1 MKNNWIIILVLV
13 IVIIAAV
20 LYLIGYFMRKKNQE
34 QLDELEVRKEA
45 LFDLPVFEEIDDIKK
60 MHLVGQSQNSFREWN
75 QRWVELSTRSFA
87 ELESQ
92 IYEVEN
98 QNEIFRFMKAKKAV
112 VEANETM
119 TEMEAEVEVIRNGL
133 KELRESEERNSLE
146 VQKALDV
153 YEELSKSLK
162 DDKASFGPAYSEIQK
177 QLRNVEIEFTQFV
190 TLNTSG
196 DPIEAREVLEDAER
210 HTYEL
215 EDLMKRIPPMYEEL
229 NETFPDQLK
238 EIEEG
243 YNQLLAD
250 DYVFPEQNFAEE
262 IQHAKKRVEN
272 SMADLET
279 FPDQLKEIEEGYNQ
293 LLADDYVFPEQ
304 NFAEEIQHA
313 KKRVENSMA
322 DLEKTEI
329 AAVEVAN
336 RDTATAIDAL
346 YEVMEREIEAKKYVV
361 TNQKIIDDYISHSL
375 KNNRQLMI
383 ELDHVS
389 QSYTLN
395 NNELGRSRGFQTEIE
410 EIIRRQKD
418 LEPRMKEHTVPY
430 SEIQAFYKECYKILD
445 DIENQQLEIDASLKE
460 LRKGEKV
467 AQEKVDEYEFRLR
480 SIKRYVE
487 KQRLPGLSADYL
499 EFFYVATDRIE
510 DLSRALNKM
519 RINMDEINR
528 LCDLCEDDLELLD
541 KKTKDLVNAAALTE
555 QMMQYANRYRHTHE
569 NIRTALD
576 KSMYLFSTEFRY
588 QDALDE
594 IGTAL
599 EAVEPGAFKRIED
612 FYFKNINNPNLTA
625 I

>member
-272 SMADLET
+272 SMADLE
-279 FPDQLKEIEEGYNQ
+279 
-293 LLADDYVFPEQ
+293 
-304 NFAEEIQHA
+304 
-313 KKRVENSMA
+313 
-322 DLEKTEI
+322 KTEI

-389 QSYTLN
+389 QSYTLD

-569 NIRTALD
+569 NIRAALD

>member
-215 EDLMKRIPPMYEEL
+215 EDLMKRIPPMHEEL
-229 NETFPDQLK
+229 N
-238 EIEEG
+238 
-243 YNQLLAD
+243 
-250 DYVFPEQNFAEE
+250 
-262 IQHAKKRVEN
+262 
-272 SMADLET
+272 ET

-569 NIRTALD
+569 NIRAALD

>member
-112 VEANETM
+112 VVANETM

-229 NETFPDQLK
+229 N
-238 EIEEG
+238 
-243 YNQLLAD
+243 
-250 DYVFPEQNFAEE
+250 
-262 IQHAKKRVEN
+262 
-272 SMADLET
+272 ET

-569 NIRTALD
+569 NIRAALD

>member
-20 LYLIGYFMRKKNQE
+20 LYLNGYFMRKKNQE

-229 NETFPDQLK
+229 N
-238 EIEEG
+238 
-243 YNQLLAD
+243 
-250 DYVFPEQNFAEE
+250 
-262 IQHAKKRVEN
+262 
-272 SMADLET
+272 ET

-569 NIRTALD
+569 NIRAALD

>member
-87 ELESQ
+87 ELESH

-229 NETFPDQLK
+229 N
-238 EIEEG
+238 
-243 YNQLLAD
+243 
-250 DYVFPEQNFAEE
+250 
-262 IQHAKKRVEN
+262 
-272 SMADLET
+272 ET

-569 NIRTALD
+569 NIRAALD

>member
-272 SMADLET
+272 SMADLE
-279 FPDQLKEIEEGYNQ
+279 
-293 LLADDYVFPEQ
+293 
-304 NFAEEIQHA
+304 
-313 KKRVENSMA
+313 
-322 DLEKTEI
+322 KTEI

-460 LRKGEKV
+460 LRKGEKI

-569 NIRTALD
+569 NIRAALD

-612 FYFKNINNPNLTA
+612 FYFKDRKSVV
-625 I
+625 

>member
-272 SMADLET
+272 SMADLE
-279 FPDQLKEIEEGYNQ
+279 
-293 LLADDYVFPEQ
+293 
-304 NFAEEIQHA
+304 
-313 KKRVENSMA
+313 
-322 DLEKTEI
+322 KTEI

-467 AQEKVDEYEFRLR
+467 AQEKVDEYEIRLR

-569 NIRTALD
+569 NIRAALD

>member
-272 SMADLET
+272 SMADLE
-279 FPDQLKEIEEGYNQ
+279 
-293 LLADDYVFPEQ
+293 
-304 NFAEEIQHA
+304 
-313 KKRVENSMA
+313 
-322 DLEKTEI
+322 KTEI

-510 DLSRALNKM
+510 DLSRSLNKM

-569 NIRTALD
+569 NVRAALD

>member
-243 YNQLLAD
+243 YNQLLA
-250 DYVFPEQNFAEE
+250 E
-262 IQHAKKRVEN
+262 
-272 SMADLET
+272 
-279 FPDQLKEIEEGYNQ
+279 
-293 LLADDYVFPEQ
+293 DYVFPEQ

-569 NIRTALD
+569 NIRAALD

>member
-20 LYLIGYFMRKKNQE
+20 LYLIGYFMSKKNQE

-272 SMADLET
+272 SMADLE
-279 FPDQLKEIEEGYNQ
+279 KI
-293 LLADDYVFPEQ
+293 
-304 NFAEEIQHA
+304 
-313 KKRVENSMA
+313 
-322 DLEKTEI
+322 EI

-569 NIRTALD
+569 NIRAALD

>member
-215 EDLMKRIPPMYEEL
+215 EGLMKRIPPMYEEL
-229 NETFPDQLK
+229 N
-238 EIEEG
+238 
-243 YNQLLAD
+243 
-250 DYVFPEQNFAEE
+250 
-262 IQHAKKRVEN
+262 
-272 SMADLET
+272 ET

>member
-272 SMADLET
+272 SMADLE
-279 FPDQLKEIEEGYNQ
+279 
-293 LLADDYVFPEQ
+293 
-304 NFAEEIQHA
+304 
-313 KKRVENSMA
+313 
-322 DLEKTEI
+322 KTEI

-487 KQRLPGLSADYL
+487 KQRLPGLSADHL

-569 NIRTALD
+569 NIRAALD

>member
-229 NETFPDQLK
+229 N
-238 EIEEG
+238 
-243 YNQLLAD
+243 
-250 DYVFPEQNFAEE
+250 
-262 IQHAKKRVEN
+262 
-272 SMADLET
+272 ET

-569 NIRTALD
+569 TIRAALD

>member
-162 DDKASFGPAYSEIQK
+162 DDKASFGLAYSEIQK

-229 NETFPDQLK
+229 N
-238 EIEEG
+238 
-243 YNQLLAD
+243 
-250 DYVFPEQNFAEE
+250 
-262 IQHAKKRVEN
+262 
-272 SMADLET
+272 ET

-569 NIRTALD
+569 TIRAALD

>member
-1 MKNNWIIILVLV
+1 
-13 IVIIAAV
+13 
-20 LYLIGYFMRKKNQE
+20 YLIGYFMRKKNQE

-229 NETFPDQLK
+229 N
-238 EIEEG
+238 
-243 YNQLLAD
+243 
-250 DYVFPEQNFAEE
+250 
-262 IQHAKKRVEN
+262 
-272 SMADLET
+272 ET

-569 NIRTALD
+569 TIRAALD

>member
-272 SMADLET
+272 SMADLE
-279 FPDQLKEIEEGYNQ
+279 
-293 LLADDYVFPEQ
+293 
-304 NFAEEIQHA
+304 
-313 KKRVENSMA
+313 
-322 DLEKTEI
+322 KTEI

-519 RINMDEINR
+519 RINMDEINC

-569 NIRTALD
+569 NIRAALD

>member
-250 DYVFPEQNFAEE
+250 N
-262 IQHAKKRVEN
+262 
-272 SMADLET
+272 
-279 FPDQLKEIEEGYNQ
+279 
-293 LLADDYVFPEQ
+293 YVFPEQ

-569 NIRTALD
+569 NIRAALD

>member
-153 YEELSKSLK
+153 YEELNKSLK

-229 NETFPDQLK
+229 N
-238 EIEEG
+238 
-243 YNQLLAD
+243 
-250 DYVFPEQNFAEE
+250 
-262 IQHAKKRVEN
+262 
-272 SMADLET
+272 ET

-528 LCDLCEDDLELLD
+528 LCNLCEDDLELLD

-569 NIRTALD
+569 NIRAALD

>member
-262 IQHAKKRVEN
+262 IQHAKKRVE
-272 SMADLET
+272 
-279 FPDQLKEIEEGYNQ
+279 
-293 LLADDYVFPEQ
+293 
-304 NFAEEIQHA
+304 H
-313 KKRVENSMA
+313 SMA

-569 NIRTALD
+569 NIRAALD

>member
-272 SMADLET
+272 SMADLE
-279 FPDQLKEIEEGYNQ
+279 
-293 LLADDYVFPEQ
+293 
-304 NFAEEIQHA
+304 
-313 KKRVENSMA
+313 
-322 DLEKTEI
+322 KTEI

-499 EFFYVATDRIE
+499 EFFYVARDRIE

-569 NIRTALD
+569 NIRAALD

>member
-215 EDLMKRIPPMYEEL
+215 EGLMKRIPPMYEEL
-229 NETFPDQLK
+229 N
-238 EIEEG
+238 
-243 YNQLLAD
+243 
-250 DYVFPEQNFAEE
+250 
-262 IQHAKKRVEN
+262 
-272 SMADLET
+272 ET

-569 NIRTALD
+569 NIRAALD

>member
-34 QLDELEVRKEA
+34 QLDELEVRKET

-229 NETFPDQLK
+229 N
-238 EIEEG
+238 
-243 YNQLLAD
+243 
-250 DYVFPEQNFAEE
+250 
-262 IQHAKKRVEN
+262 
-272 SMADLET
+272 ET

-569 NIRTALD
+569 NIRAALD

>member
-45 LFDLPVFEEIDDIKK
+45 LLDLPVFEEIDDIKK

-229 NETFPDQLK
+229 N
-238 EIEEG
+238 
-243 YNQLLAD
+243 
-250 DYVFPEQNFAEE
+250 
-262 IQHAKKRVEN
+262 
-272 SMADLET
+272 ET

-569 NIRTALD
+569 NIRAALD

>member
-45 LFDLPVFEEIDDIKK
+45 LFNLPVFEEIDDIKK

-229 NETFPDQLK
+229 N
-238 EIEEG
+238 
-243 YNQLLAD
+243 
-250 DYVFPEQNFAEE
+250 
-262 IQHAKKRVEN
+262 
-272 SMADLET
+272 ET

-569 NIRTALD
+569 NIRAALD

>member
-133 KELRESEERNSLE
+133 KELGESEERNSLE

-243 YNQLLAD
+243 YNQLL
-250 DYVFPEQNFAEE
+250 V
-262 IQHAKKRVEN
+262 
-272 SMADLET
+272 
-279 FPDQLKEIEEGYNQ
+279 
-293 LLADDYVFPEQ
+293 DDYVFPEQ

-569 NIRTALD
+569 NIRAALD

>member
-272 SMADLET
+272 SMADLE
-279 FPDQLKEIEEGYNQ
+279 
-293 LLADDYVFPEQ
+293 
-304 NFAEEIQHA
+304 
-313 KKRVENSMA
+313 
-322 DLEKTEI
+322 KTEI

-480 SIKRYVE
+480 SIKRHVE
-487 KQRLPGLSADYL
+487 KQRLPGLPADYL

-569 NIRTALD
+569 NIRAALD

>member
-272 SMADLET
+272 SMADLE
-279 FPDQLKEIEEGYNQ
+279 
-293 LLADDYVFPEQ
+293 
-304 NFAEEIQHA
+304 
-313 KKRVENSMA
+313 
-322 DLEKTEI
+322 KTEI
-329 AAVEVAN
+329 AAVEVVN

-569 NIRTALD
+569 NIRAALD

>member
-229 NETFPDQLK
+229 N
-238 EIEEG
+238 
-243 YNQLLAD
+243 
-250 DYVFPEQNFAEE
+250 
-262 IQHAKKRVEN
+262 
-272 SMADLET
+272 ET

-612 FYFKNINNPNLTA
+612 FYFKNINNPNLDRKSVV
-625 I
+625 

>member
-229 NETFPDQLK
+229 N
-238 EIEEG
+238 
-243 YNQLLAD
+243 
-250 DYVFPEQNFAEE
+250 
-262 IQHAKKRVEN
+262 
-272 SMADLET
+272 ET

-569 NIRTALD
+569 NIRAALD

-588 QDALDE
+588 QDSLDE

>member
-162 DDKASFGPAYSEIQK
+162 DDKASFGPAYYEIQK

-229 NETFPDQLK
+229 N
-238 EIEEG
+238 
-243 YNQLLAD
+243 
-250 DYVFPEQNFAEE
+250 
-262 IQHAKKRVEN
+262 
-272 SMADLET
+272 ET

-569 NIRTALD
+569 NIRAALD

>member
-112 VEANETM
+112 VAANETM

-229 NETFPDQLK
+229 N
-238 EIEEG
+238 
-243 YNQLLAD
+243 
-250 DYVFPEQNFAEE
+250 
-262 IQHAKKRVEN
+262 
-272 SMADLET
+272 ET

-569 NIRTALD
+569 NIRAALD

>member
-272 SMADLET
+272 SMADLE
-279 FPDQLKEIEEGYNQ
+279 
-293 LLADDYVFPEQ
+293 
-304 NFAEEIQHA
+304 
-313 KKRVENSMA
+313 
-322 DLEKTEI
+322 KTEI

-418 LEPRMKEHTVPY
+418 LESRMKEHTVPY

-569 NIRTALD
+569 NIRAALD

>member
-272 SMADLET
+272 SMADLE
-279 FPDQLKEIEEGYNQ
+279 
-293 LLADDYVFPEQ
+293 
-304 NFAEEIQHA
+304 
-313 KKRVENSMA
+313 
-322 DLEKTEI
+322 KTEI

-510 DLSRALNKM
+510 DSSRALNKM

-569 NIRTALD
+569 NIRAALD

>member
-229 NETFPDQLK
+229 N
-238 EIEEG
+238 
-243 YNQLLAD
+243 
-250 DYVFPEQNFAEE
+250 
-262 IQHAKKRVEN
+262 
-272 SMADLET
+272 ET

-569 NIRTALD
+569 NIRAALD

-612 FYFKNINNPNLTA
+612 FYFKNINNPN
-625 I
+625 

>member
-272 SMADLET
+272 SMADLE
-279 FPDQLKEIEEGYNQ
+279 
-293 LLADDYVFPEQ
+293 
-304 NFAEEIQHA
+304 
-313 KKRVENSMA
+313 
-322 DLEKTEI
+322 KTEI

-528 LCDLCEDDLELLD
+528 LCNLCEDDLELLD

-569 NIRTALD
+569 NIRAALD

>member
-215 EDLMKRIPPMYEEL
+215 EDLMIPPMYEEL
-229 NETFPDQLK
+229 N
-238 EIEEG
+238 
-243 YNQLLAD
+243 
-250 DYVFPEQNFAEE
+250 
-262 IQHAKKRVEN
+262 
-272 SMADLET
+272 ET

-569 NIRTALD
+569 NIRAALD

>member
-229 NETFPDQLK
+229 N
-238 EIEEG
+238 
-243 YNQLLAD
+243 
-250 DYVFPEQNFAEE
+250 
-262 IQHAKKRVEN
+262 
-272 SMADLET
+272 ET

-569 NIRTALD
+569 TIRAALD

-594 IGTAL
+594 IGAAL